1 MFSTLKRVMKN
12 AVRSL
17 WHEPRV
23 PYPPMR
29 RQRERTLAAVLVAMA
44 CIEVLLR
51 PDLPWRPLAL
61 VFGAGPVLALRW
73 RRSHPL
79 PVIALAF
86 GAQALA
92 DTAALF
98 GAPQSAVLYTT
109 AYVLL
114 LPYSLLRWG
123 SGKEAAIGLAL
134 IVVLVVLGE
143 SDRSDGFFETAG
155 ATAMVLLPAA
165 VAAAIRYRSN
175 SLLRSMDQVRLRE
188 REQLA
193 RELHDT
199 VAHHISAIVV
209 QAQAGRVVAASR
221 PDAAVNVLTVIEE
234 AASRTLAE
242 MRIMVGILRESGE
255 SDLSPQRGVAD
266 IEQLALSAGD
276 GVRVDVELSGNL
288 DDLSP
293 VVGAAIYRLAQESIT
308 NALQHARRATR
319 VEVCVV
325 GGDDDVRLTVRDDGD
340 SGSFDAG
347 ASPGYG
353 LMGMAERAKLLGGT
367 LEAGPGPERGWTVIA
382 VLPRDAA
389 AKRPTARK

>member
-1 MFSTLKRVMKN
+1 
-12 AVRSL
+12 
-17 WHEPRV
+17 
-23 PYPPMR
+23 MR
-29 RQRERTLAAVLVAMA
+29 RQRELTLAAVLVAMA

-51 PDLPWRPLAL
+51 PDLPFRPLAL

-73 RRSHPL
+73 RRSNPL

-98 GAPQSAVLYTT
+98 GAPRSAVLFTT

-123 SGKEAAIGLAL
+123 SGKESAIGLAI

-143 SDRSDGFFETAG
+143 SERSEGFVETAG
-155 ATAMVLLPAA
+155 ATAVVLLPAA
-165 VAAAIRYRSN
+165 VGAAMRYRLN

-199 VAHHISAIVV
+199 VAHHVSAIVV

-221 PDAAVNVLTVIEE
+221 PEAAVNALAVIED

-242 MRIMVGILRESGE
+242 MRSMVGVLREGGQ

-266 IEQLALSAGD
+266 IEQLGYSAGN
-276 GVRVDVELSGNL
+276 GVRTDVELSGKL
-288 DDLSP
+288 DDLRP
-293 VVGAAIYRLAQESIT
+293 LVEAAVYRLAQESIT

-319 VEVCVV
+319 IEVFVR
-325 GGDDDVRLTVRDDGD
+325 GDDDEVRLTVRDDGD
-340 SGSFDAG
+340 SGLFDAG
-347 ASPGYG
+347 TSPGYG
-353 LMGMAERAKLLGGT
+353 LMGMSERAKLLGGT
-367 LEAGPGPERGWTVIA
+367 VEAGPGPVRGWTVTA
-382 VLPRDAA
+382 VIPKSPAGR
-389 AKRPTARK
+389 

>member
-1 MFSTLKRVMKN
+1 
-12 AVRSL
+12 
-17 WHEPRV
+17 
-23 PYPPMR
+23 MR
-29 RQRERTLAAVLVAMA
+29 RQRELTLAAVLVAMA

-98 GAPQSAVLYTT
+98 GAPRSAVLFTT

-123 SGKEAAIGLAL
+123 SGREAAVGLAI

-143 SDRSDGFFETAG
+143 SDRSDGFIETAR
-155 ATAMVLLPAA
+155 ATAVVLLPAA
-165 VAAAIRYRSN
+165 LGAAMRYRSN
-175 SLLRSMDQVRLRE
+175 SLIRSMDQVRLRE

-221 PDAAVNVLTVIEE
+221 PEAAVNVLTVIEGE
-234 AASRTLAE
+234 ASRTLTE
-242 MRIMVGILRESGE
+242 MRSMVGVLREGGQ

-266 IEQLALSAGD
+266 IEQLAQGAGN
-276 GVRVDVELSGNL
+276 GVSMEVELSGKL
-288 DDLSP
+288 DDLRP
-293 VVGAAIYRLAQESIT
+293 LVEGAIYRLAQESIT
-308 NALQHARRATR
+308 NALQHARGATR
-319 VEVCVV
+319 IEVRVT
-325 GGDDDVRLTVRDDGD
+325 GDDDEVRLTVSDDGD
-340 SGSFDAG
+340 SGLFEAG
-347 ASPGYG
+347 TSPGYG

-367 LEAGPGPERGWTVIA
+367 LEAGPGAVRGWTVTA
-382 VLPRDAA
+382 VLPRSPG
-389 AKRPTARK
+389 K

>member
-17 WHEPRV
+17 WDEPRV
-23 PYPPMR
+23 PYPYAS
-29 RQRERTLAAVLVAMA
+29 RQRDRTLAAVLISIA

-98 GAPQSAVLYTT
+98 GAPQSAVLFTT

-114 LPYSLLRWG
+114 LSYSLLRWG
-123 SGKEAAIGLAL
+123 SGREAAVGLAI

-143 SDRSDGFFETAG
+143 SDRSDGFLETAG
-155 ATAMVLLPAA
+155 ATAVVLLPAA
-165 VAAAIRYRSN
+165 VAAAMRYRSN

-221 PDAAVNVLTVIEE
+221 PDAALKTLAVIED

-242 MRIMVGILRESGE
+242 MRIMVGILRDGE

-266 IEQLALSAGD
+266 IEQLAYSAGD

-288 DDLSP
+288 DDLPP

-308 NALQHARRATR
+308 NAVQHARRATR
-319 VEVCVV
+319 VEVCVA
-325 GGDDDVRLTVRDDGD
+325 GGDEDVHLTVRDDGD

-347 ASPGYG
+347 TSPGYG
-353 LMGMAERAKLLGGT
+353 LMGMAERAKLLGGS
-367 LEAGPGPERGWTVIA
+367 LQAGPGPERGWTVTA

-389 AKRPTARK
+389 AKRPTAAK